1 MSPNQTPSTPDEI
14 SRGPRVKNN
23 NRKLLRT
30 NSHCS
35 LNGASG
41 TGKKN
46 RQTNKPT
53 DAKPFRTD
61 VFALGLDGRAG
72 GPAQL
77 PLRRRPPFPTQSA
90 AFNATEVSRA
100 RRFAGSWFLGLHFRV
115 FFSFAGRAPE
125 GPLAFRPGQRR
136 RIARDNRHEDHLRV
150 LPLADVDRAHLY
162 SFVSPSPL
170 PAAGSRTKTRPDW
183 SLGDTFGCRYCA
195 YLYALLAC
203 KQRPIEKIVN
213 KSVKV
218 GKRLLRH
225 ATGMNRT
232 NGRPVGTRY
241 RVGEKEN

>member
-1 MSPNQTPSTPDEI
+1 MRNHSGRMFSLLGWMGVRAGRPSC
-14 SRGPRVKNN
+14 RCV
-23 NRKLLRT
+23 
-30 NSHCS
+30 
-35 LNGASG
+35 
-41 TGKKN
+41 
-46 RQTNKPT
+46 
-53 DAKPFRTD
+53 
-61 VFALGLDGRAG
+61 DGRRFRHKA
-72 GPAQL
+72 
-77 PLRRRPPFPTQSA
+77 PLSMPRKSA
-90 AFNATEVSRA
+90 ERGVSLVP
-100 RRFAGSWFLGLHFRV
+100 GSLASIFVF

>member
-115 FFSFAGRAPE
+115 FFFHSPAAHPKDLSRSGLANDDGSRAIIGTRTTSVSSPWPTSTE
-125 GPLAFRPGQRR
+125 RTFTLSS
-136 RIARDNRHEDHLRV
+136 HLRHF
-150 LPLADVDRAHLY
+150 LRPALGRKQDPIGHLATLSGVGTARISTPYWL
-162 SFVSPSPL
+162 
-170 PAAGSRTKTRPDW
+170 
-183 SLGDTFGCRYCA
+183 
-195 YLYALLAC
+195 
-203 KQRPIEKIVN
+203 VN
-213 KSVKV
+213 KDQLKKS
-218 GKRLLRH
+218 
-225 ATGMNRT
+225 
-232 NGRPVGTRY
+232 
-241 RVGEKEN
+241 